1 MGNIAGSCLTVCR
14 GRPAGGFFSDRD
26 FVVAPAVA
34 PSFSWAAIATMV
46 NAIAAKHART
56 KLGGGNGVGS
66 SAIPNSWAKESQVVG
81 KRFNNSGCL
90 AHLTH

>member
-1 MGNIAGSCLTVCR
+1 
-14 GRPAGGFFSDRD
+14 
-26 FVVAPAVA
+26 
-34 PSFSWAAIATMV
+34 MV

-90 AHLTH
+90 AHLTY